1 MDRGLL
7 AREMFDLHQSMRS
20 EIGALK
26 IEAGLAANDL
36 PGHAAAIA
44 AKLSRLVER
53 SEDVIA
59 GYVASMDS
67 ARVTVK
73 G

>member
-7 AREMFDLHQSMRS
+7 AREMFDLFQAMRS

-26 IEAGLAANDL
+26 IEAGMARADLA
-36 PGHAAAIA
+36 GHVASGAAQLGA
-44 AKLSRLVER
+44 LVTRAEKIV
-53 SEDVIA
+53 E
-59 GYVASMDS
+59 GYVASADS
-67 ARVTVK
+67 GRFTA